1 MQAKKKS
8 RDKPVDPDRSTSGSN
23 HGSITTF
30 NCSMSFTVL
39 FQCMY
44 KMYNDLVNLSHT
56 NLNFMRYWI
65 DLAEWSYFKNGNSYN
80 NWQIPN
86 IFRKSILARIHPTTI
101 PSTSPECLLTASQ
114 GSTSQVLW
122 KCLMLKANDEIREK
136 HIGEATSYASTISD
150 HLEFPWCHIVFYGT
164 SSKSP
169 KKIAPAKLS
178 TIFPHPTWFWSRQET
193 PKKFH
198 KWTTWTCVVRIG
210 VE

>member
-8 RDKPVDPDRSTSGSN
+8 RDKPVDPAKCRFIGVRSEGQANPDRATSGSN
-23 HGSITTF
+23 HGSITL

-101 PSTSPECLLTASQ
+101 PSTSPKCLLTASQ

-122 KCLMLKANDEIREK
+122 KCLMLKANDEIQEK

-150 HLEFPWCHIVFYGT
+150 HLEFPWCHIDFYGT

-169 KKIAPAKLS
+169 KKIAPAK
-178 TIFPHPTWFWSRQET
+178 T